1 MPKPDHL
8 QWDII
13 TREKFEQVGILKEL
27 QFREKKAGKCV
38 KLSDGYEDIAPEKD
52 VGDLETESNK
62 QRINGDPYGSENTE
76 KVYKGRESKN
86 PKRNNPRK
94 RVDRNAANHHS
105 NGSNNEGR
113 SNGIS
118 TAFDKGETKRKDGQ
132 RNKRNLNNR
141 NHESIGIF
149 VGRIPRT
156 ARVKE
161 LKDAIQ
167 ERGLR
172 TNNLVWKGV
181 KGFAFLYFDKSH
193 TNMSEEEI
201 CLQLKDLKL
210 GETVLNIEPDKRKD
224 KLKADIDDKGQGETQ
239 EHNADS
245 VHSQKHERTK
255 EDKTKR
261 QHINKSRSSKKSNSP
276 TNSQPSAEYDT
287 LRENDDPEN
296 IENYSANMNPEK
308 CGNSHLLTGVE
319 NGITKAQCL
328 SSSQKSEKQNTS
340 GSTEGTEGT
349 SKMEIKDGQLEVE
362 EKICL
367 NINKSVSLDE
377 EGTITS
383 SNTEQPLSTVPIP
396 QVNHDTKEKI
406 EMKSVS
412 NDISKLS
419 SQEKPNELDSS
430 LNIPSPTETISN
442 EPMKSADSPKRSNIK
457 TAEENGTKTNPAVA
471 SVSNGDKSIPT
482 TEEVQNKEKDA
493 KPIDSKKTS
502 TISDSTIKPHS
513 IISTKTSDETSP
525 QKQSEISKDIS
536 KEKDQKQETEKACVE
551 EKDSTEKSQKNKQ
564 KSVEISAK
572 KDGEKTVAKSE
583 SVSTKKEKSKS
594 PDKEVKKEESSG
606 GGFFKRFWK

>member
-105 NGSNNEGR
+105 NGSNNESR

-118 TAFDKGETKRKDGQ
+118 TAFDKNETKRKDGQ

-239 EHNADS
+239 EQWA
-245 VHSQKHERTK
+245 R
-255 EDKTKR
+255 
-261 QHINKSRSSKKSNSP
+261 
-276 TNSQPSAEYDT
+276 
-287 LRENDDPEN
+287 
-296 IENYSANMNPEK
+296 
-308 CGNSHLLTGVE
+308 LLTGE
-319 NGITKAQCL
+319 NMFI
-328 SSSQKSEKQNTS
+328 QKYK
-340 GSTEGTEGT
+340 
-349 SKMEIKDGQLEVE
+349 
-362 EKICL
+362 KIHYC
-367 NINKSVSLDE
+367 KKKRAAK
-377 EGTITS
+377 
-383 SNTEQPLSTVPIP
+383 NTELQKIQSCQKYRTGKKYRTV
-396 QVNHDTKEKI
+396 KI
-406 EMKSVS
+406 Q
-412 NDISKLS
+412 LPS
-419 SQEKPNELDSS
+419 SYLAADSDLASSASS
-430 LNIPSPTETISN
+430 L
-442 EPMKSADSPKRSNIK
+442 
-457 TAEENGTKTNPAVA
+457 A
-471 SVSNGDKSIPT
+471 SVR
-482 TEEVQNKEKDA
+482 
-493 KPIDSKKTS
+493 
-502 TISDSTIKPHS
+502 
-513 IISTKTSDETSP
+513 
-525 QKQSEISKDIS
+525 
-536 KEKDQKQETEKACVE
+536 
-551 EKDSTEKSQKNKQ
+551 
-564 KSVEISAK
+564 
-572 KDGEKTVAKSE
+572 
-583 SVSTKKEKSKS
+583 
-594 PDKEVKKEESSG
+594 
-606 GGFFKRFWK
+606 FKRFLTIFKGNC

>member
-105 NGSNNEGR
+105 NGSNNESR

-118 TAFDKGETKRKDGQ
+118 TAFDKNETKRKDGQ

-224 KLKADIDDKGQGETQ
+224 KLKADIDDKVQGETQ

-261 QHINKSRSSKKSNSP
+261 QHINKPRSNKKSNSP
-276 TNSQPSAEYDT
+276 TNLQPTAEHDT
-287 LRENDDPEN
+287 LPENDDTEN
-296 IENYSANMNPEK
+296 IEKYSAEINPEK
-308 CGNSHLLTGVE
+308 CGNSHLTTGVE
-319 NGITKAQCL
+319 NGITNAQCL

-340 GSTEGTEGT
+340 DATEDT
-349 SKMEIKDGQLEVE
+349 SKMEGKDGQLEVD

-367 NINKSVSLDE
+367 NINKSVSVDE

-383 SNTEQPLSTVPIP
+383 SNTEQPLSTVHLP
-396 QVNHDTKEKI
+396 QVNHDTKEKT

-412 NDISKLS
+412 NDKSKS
-419 SQEKPNELDSS
+419 NSQDKPNELDSS
-430 LNIPSPTETISN
+430 QNIRSPTETISN

-457 TAEENGTKTNPAVA
+457 TAEENGTKTNPTIA

-482 TEEVQNKEKDA
+482 TEEVQSKEKDDKA
-493 KPIDSKKTS
+493 IDSKKTS

-525 QKQSEISKDIS
+525 QKQSEPSKDIP
-536 KEKDQKQETEKACVE
+536 KEKEQKQESEKASTE
-551 EKDSTEKSQKNKQ
+551 EKDCTEKSQKNKQ
-564 KSVEISAK
+564 KSVETSAK
-572 KDGEKTVAKSE
+572 KEGEKTVAKSE

>member
-1 MPKPDHL
+1 MGVVISTVHDVQVFDELPESLFSSHDLPVDIIVAPTEVIRVSNRLPKPDHL

-27 QFREKKAGKCV
+27 QFREKMAGKCV

-105 NGSNNEGR
+105 NGSNNESR

-224 KLKADIDDKGQGETQ
+224 KNKENTGSDNGQQDSSVDKQ
-239 EHNADS
+239 NR
-245 VHSQKHERTK
+245 ERVK
-255 EDKTKR
+255 SDNNKNRKF
-261 QHINKSRSSKKSNSP
+261 IKSRANKDETNSP
-276 TNSQPSAEYDT
+276 NIPSESNEGILSSPVDEYTKKDNSGS
-287 LRENDDPEN
+287 
-296 IENYSANMNPEK
+296 S
-308 CGNSHLLTGVE
+308 VE
-319 NGITKAQCL
+319 NGMPNATGLC
-328 SSSQKSEKQNTS
+328 EN
-340 GSTEGTEGT
+340 
-349 SKMEIKDGQLEVE
+349 V
-362 EKICL
+362 
-367 NINKSVSLDE
+367 SVSME
-377 EGTITS
+377 CTS
-383 SNTEQPLSTVPIP
+383 
-396 QVNHDTKEKI
+396 
-406 EMKSVS
+406 
-412 NDISKLS
+412 
-419 SQEKPNELDSS
+419 
-430 LNIPSPTETISN
+430 
-442 EPMKSADSPKRSNIK
+442 
-457 TAEENGTKTNPAVA
+457 
-471 SVSNGDKSIPT
+471 
-482 TEEVQNKEKDA
+482 NKAPD
-493 KPIDSKKTS
+493 
-502 TISDSTIKPHS
+502 
-513 IISTKTSDETSP
+513 
-525 QKQSEISKDIS
+525 
-536 KEKDQKQETEKACVE
+536 V
-551 EKDSTEKSQKNKQ
+551 
-564 KSVEISAK
+564 
-572 KDGEKTVAKSE
+572 SE
-583 SVSTKKEKSKS
+583 STGKIQSAVDTNVNQTELKIKST
-594 PDKEVKKEESSG
+594 
-606 GGFFKRFWK
+606 